1 MDAREL
7 ASCINYA
14 GMERCAR
21 KIVLKDKLATAE
33 EVALMTDLE
42 VYEKML
48 EKYEVACITI
58 EKILLVDQEKI
69 DEFND
74 VAVYLS
80 R

>member
-1 MDAREL
+1 MFAREL

-33 EVALMTDLE
+33 EVSLMTDLE
-42 VYEKML
+42 VYEKIL
-48 EKYEVACITI
+48 EKYEVVMCEA
-58 EKILLVDQEKI
+58 ERVLLVDQGKM

-74 VAVYLS
+74 IAVYLS